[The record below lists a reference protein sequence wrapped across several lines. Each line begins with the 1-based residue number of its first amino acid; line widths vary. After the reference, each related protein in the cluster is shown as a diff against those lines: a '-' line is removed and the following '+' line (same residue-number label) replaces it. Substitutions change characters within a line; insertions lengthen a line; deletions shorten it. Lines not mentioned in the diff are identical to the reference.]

1 MVQFKLSITQLAI
14 MALSLTSCKNDRY
27 CCHAAGNKGTGGV
40 RGNGGGSQG
49 NGGGSQ
55 GNGGGGQGNR
65 GGGQGNSNSNG
76 NANHQEIIQNLLD
89 HRDDIVRAYTNTPT
103 GIKAS
108 TWSLEDNVSGWLK
121 THVRQ
126 MKDLID
132 SDSGM
137 IRQWDDLFQKAFELR
152 DYHDMKVNYTENGVE
167 VEQDGDN
174 DCAVAILQ
182 AHAKVVSLFIERGRA
197 ETRLNHDVPEICEGL

>member
-1 MVQFKLSITQLAI
+1 MVQFKLSIPTLAI
-14 MALSLTSCKNDRY
+14 MAFSLNSSQNKH
-27 CCHAAGNKGTGGV
+27 CCHAAGRRGKGGV
-40 RGNGGGSQG
+40 RGNGGGGQG
-49 NGGGSQ
+49 NG
-55 GNGGGGQGNR
+55 
-65 GGGQGNSNSNG
+65 NG
-76 NANHQEIIQNLLD
+76 NNDEPSHQEIIQNLLD
-89 HRDDIVRAYTNTPT
+89 HRGDIIRSYTNTPT

-126 MKDLID
+126 MKELVD
-132 SDSGM
+132 SDSDV

-152 DYHDMKVNYTENGVE
+152 DYHDMRVNYTDNGVE
-167 VEQDGDN
+167 VEQDGEN

-197 ETRLNHDVPEICEGL
+197 ETRLNHDVPEVCENL

>member
-1 MVQFKLSITQLAI
+1 MVSFNLCITQLAI
-14 MALSLTSCKNDRY
+14 IALSLSPCKNT
-27 CCHAAGNKGTGGV
+27 CQAAKWKGKGGV
-40 RGNGGGSQG
+40 RGG
-49 NGGGSQ
+49 NGGG
-55 GNGGGGQGNR
+55 ND
-65 GGGQGNSNSNG
+65 G
-76 NANHQEIIQNLLD
+76 NADQQEIIQNLLD
-89 HRDDIVRAYTNTPT
+89 HRGEIIRSYTNTPT

-108 TWSLEDNVSGWLK
+108 TWSLEDNVAGWIK

-126 MKDLID
+126 MKEIVD
-132 SDSGM
+132 SDSDV

-152 DYHDMKVNYTENGVE
+152 DYHDMRVNYTENGVE

-197 ETRLNHDVPEICEGL
+197 ETRLNHDVPEICEDVSLDD